1 MLFNSKRASIAFR
14 ANRND
19 DGLRGQ
25 VREPSPIVSLGWWL
39 APRALGALGLLA
51 AMLAWRAET
60 GRGSLVRL
68 GLGAA
73 LMAVAAFWVAVQ
85 TVRGWWRAA
94 SGHQAEVE
102 ALRAQLASLS
112 LDGAQASG
120 PEARAGAGAPE
131 LPAWPAPSAPPPGL
145 GQPGVPPAPPHS
157 VDPAMDAFHAF
168 AAGGGCTGPLSWTAA
183 PSGPP
188 AQPEAGA
195 GPTTTAVLPT
205 VPGGGPGGPGL
216 QAAAAAAACAKKVKE
231 ALLNTKGFAQQL
243 HWLKRGWRQYFP
255 AFDMAPK
262 GYVKDKNTGG
272 WIKGPDLTEENVPPL
287 PSPPGTPSSWVQCVS
302 APPSRATSR
311 TASPGAVSL
320 VLTPPKA
327 KSPGT
332 LPPAT
337 VLAIPPPEAAGQP
350 MTHKLQ
356 FYAQAPCKP
365 QQTRAQRGSYL
376 KSVVGYSRVLQILC
390 GPCFAPAI
398 ILTVLVVSF
407 PSSLFPN
414 MSRGAEAAASL
425 VEDVAGAGGAVA
437 LAARNLTLA
446 VSGGW
451 WDSATFVDEAW
462 SGIDLLGCRLNVTGG
477 RFVVDIG
484 ARSRPSMMKEL
495 ERGLSVVPDDLAVEL
510 WGSINAVSV
519 RAPVAARLSSQF
531 NFTESFFIWDWEV
544 LLVDEEVLA
553 VRYYFAR
560 LGFELQW
567 ANPLWAL
574 TGADP
579 GRELERITTRVKDA
593 IESAVDASVLRTP
606 LTAQEEHGLPPGDAT
621 PVPDTLAFARLKG
634 GAGVPW
640 SPEEACRAAS
650 ALCELAVVTLGSG
663 GVWVARGRG
672 AEPRLHP
679 VQPAE
684 PAKVVDSTGAGDFF
698 AGGFLGAWLRGLPEE
713 ECVRW
718 GSAAAVA
725 VLSAFGTD
733 LGRAGWEAL
742 RAECMAT

>member
-1 MLFNSKRASIAFR
+1 
-14 ANRND
+14 
-19 DGLRGQ
+19 
-25 VREPSPIVSLGWWL
+25 
-39 APRALGALGLLA
+39 
-51 AMLAWRAET
+51 
-60 GRGSLVRL
+60 
-68 GLGAA
+68 
-73 LMAVAAFWVAVQ
+73 
-85 TVRGWWRAA
+85 
-94 SGHQAEVE
+94 
-102 ALRAQLASLS
+102 
-112 LDGAQASG
+112 
-120 PEARAGAGAPE
+120 
-131 LPAWPAPSAPPPGL
+131 
-145 GQPGVPPAPPHS
+145 
-157 VDPAMDAFHAF
+157 
-168 AAGGGCTGPLSWTAA
+168 
-183 PSGPP
+183 
-188 AQPEAGA
+188 
-195 GPTTTAVLPT
+195 
-205 VPGGGPGGPGL
+205 
-216 QAAAAAAACAKKVKE
+216 
-231 ALLNTKGFAQQL
+231 
-243 HWLKRGWRQYFP
+243 
-255 AFDMAPK
+255 DMAPK

-287 PSPPGTPSSWVQCVS
+287 PSPPGTPPSWAQCVS

-350 MTHKLQ
+350 MTGKLQ

-365 QQTRAQRGSYL
+365 QQTRGQKGSYL
-376 KSVVGYSRVLQILC
+376 KSVVGYSRVFQILC
-390 GPCFAPAI
+390 GPCFVPAI
-398 ILTVLVVSF
+398 ILMVLVVSF

-446 VSGGW
+446 VSGVALSVARN
-451 WDSATFVDEAW
+451 SATFVYEAW

-477 RFVVDIG
+477 RSVVDIG

-544 LLVDEEVLA
+544 LLVDDEVLA

-606 LTAQEEHGLPPGDAT
+606 LTAQE
-621 PVPDTLAFARLKG
+621 
-634 GAGVPW
+634 
-640 SPEEACRAAS
+640 
-650 ALCELAVVTLGSG
+650 
-663 GVWVARGRG
+663 
-672 AEPRLHP
+672 
-679 VQPAE
+679 
-684 PAKVVDSTGAGDFF
+684 
-698 AGGFLGAWLRGLPEE
+698 
-713 ECVRW
+713 
-718 GSAAAVA
+718 
-725 VLSAFGTD
+725 
-733 LGRAGWEAL
+733 
-742 RAECMAT
+742 